1 MRAAIA
7 EREARLRSAQAELIH
22 REKLAAMGRLVA
34 QLSHE
39 INNPI
44 YNIQNCLE
52 VLDRRGDPDDP
63 NREFLEL
70 AREELSGWRC

>member
-1 MRAAIA
+1 MRLAIA
-7 EREARLRSAQAELIH
+7 ERESQLRAAQAELIH

-52 VLDRRGDPDDP
+52 VLDRRGD
-63 NREFLEL
+63 RTTRTASSWTWR
-70 AREELSGWRC
+70 ARSCSGWPC